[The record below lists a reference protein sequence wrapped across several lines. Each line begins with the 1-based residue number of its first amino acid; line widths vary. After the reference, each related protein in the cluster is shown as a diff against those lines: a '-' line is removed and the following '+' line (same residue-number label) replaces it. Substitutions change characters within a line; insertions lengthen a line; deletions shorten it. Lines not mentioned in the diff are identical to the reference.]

1 VENQPATFS
10 LVKGKKMKPRPPRF
24 LVAGTLMVIG
34 MLILSGCASSMM
46 QPAAPQ
52 AAPEVSRALVTF
64 LRPSYFGGAIQF
76 GIWDSDQFVGI
87 LEPGS
92 YIQVLV
98 PPGEHIFLARA
109 ENWSYVHANLEA
121 GRQYFILAKVFPG
134 IWKARVAYDPIR
146 KDDPQTDAEIADW
159 LSSLK
164 PIGVISNKVEA
175 YTAPRLEQV
184 RQAVSDFRN
193 GGVESAALEAGDYR
207 ELN

>member
-1 VENQPATFS
+1 
-10 LVKGKKMKPRPPRF
+10 MKPRWPRF
-24 LVAGTLMVIG
+24 LVAGALMVIG
-34 MLILSGCASSMM
+34 MLFLSGCASSMM
-46 QPAAPQ
+46 QPAASQ
-52 AAPEVSRALVTF
+52 AAPEASRALVTF

-92 YIQVLV
+92 YIQILV

-146 KDDPQTDAEIADW
+146 KGDPQTDAEIADILFISPKTVSNHVGSILKKTGAGNRTEAARFAADHHL
-159 LSSLK
+159 LSQG
-164 PIGVISNKVEA
+164 IR
-175 YTAPRLEQV
+175 T
-184 RQAVSDFRN
+184 DT
-193 GGVESAALEAGDYR
+193 
-207 ELN
+207 